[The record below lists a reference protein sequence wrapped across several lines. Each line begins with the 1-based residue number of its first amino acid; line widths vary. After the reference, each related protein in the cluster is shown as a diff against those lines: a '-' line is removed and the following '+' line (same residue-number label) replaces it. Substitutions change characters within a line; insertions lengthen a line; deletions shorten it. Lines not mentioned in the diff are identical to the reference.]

1 MLTNISY
8 TISLCCGIA
17 IIILCLVSL
26 SSDRFTLWPPLNTNS
41 WQHYTFWILFR
52 IYMLGLIIV
61 SITDFGSAI
70 IQASLWRYFI
80 GIPLATF
87 GFGLAIYL
95 TNFLGWKNAYGE
107 ARGMKIDGAY
117 QWSRNPIY
125 IVSIIGMFGIGITV
139 ASWLVTTLLALWAL
153 FYLLAPFLEEPW
165 LEKQYGD
172 EYLAYRKRVPR
183 FFKLHFDFDNTN

>member
-1 MLTNISY
+1 
-8 TISLCCGIA
+8 
-17 IIILCLVSL
+17 
-26 SSDRFTLWPPLNTNS
+26 
-41 WQHYTFWILFR
+41 
-52 IYMLGLIIV
+52 
-61 SITDFGSAI
+61 
-70 IQASLWRYFI
+70 
-80 GIPLATF
+80 
-87 GFGLAIYL
+87 
-95 TNFLGWKNAYGE
+95 
-107 ARGMKIDGAY
+107 MKIDGAY